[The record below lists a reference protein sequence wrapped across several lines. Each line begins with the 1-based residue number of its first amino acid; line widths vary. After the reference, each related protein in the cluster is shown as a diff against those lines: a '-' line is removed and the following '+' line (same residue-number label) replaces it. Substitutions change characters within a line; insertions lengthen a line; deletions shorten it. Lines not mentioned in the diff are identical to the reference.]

1 MKRHPRDGK
10 PLTVNSTN
18 LCSSISHHSSA
29 SSYSPAGPNTL
40 MCLVWYKDWVSA
52 SSVPNMG
59 ITAVWYL
66 ALRTSQRA
74 AVIGTLAL
82 KYLVGLSMRGPST
95 FCFPC
100 GLTGRE
106 RFAKARKTQLG
117 GAGNKLPFGEME
129 IYHIE
134 QKATKKWKFIDGDKG
149 QNNSRMEVIMFPP
162 SPS

>member
-1 MKRHPRDGK
+1 MKIHPRDGK
-10 PLTVNSTN
+10 PLTVNNTN

-29 SSYSPAGPNTL
+29 SSYSPAGPDTL

-59 ITAVWYL
+59 TCSMIPCFAHKPESSCNRDLGIEVP
-66 ALRTSQRA
+66 
-74 AVIGTLAL
+74 
-82 KYLVGLSMRGPST
+82 VGLSMRGAST
-95 FCFPC
+95 FCFLC

-106 RFAKARKTQLG
+106 RFAKDRKTQLG
-117 GAGNKLPFGEME
+117 GAGNKLPFEEME